1 MYRQAEVFRSS
12 ATWPIGGTYRQELPD
27 SGMLAGIS
35 IHVSATPKTDTMLT
49 TVKWRLEDFVSELKI
64 VGNGNRTIKALTGQM
79 QKALAFIGGAPSLL
93 DKAFNYGASTWRFHT
108 FIPFGRN
115 PFDVECGLD
124 LSAWDSVELQF
135 TNDGS
140 STYFTG
146 DWSITVILHWLR
158 EAAGAFSRGY
168 FKTEEW
174 RKWTTVSD
182 EWKYLDLPTENKLRK
197 LVMQVLAACTT
208 NAVADCTPYNVAYE
222 IKFKLRS
229 GAVDVFNGNLRDL
242 WYDNAYRLG
251 QVPLV
256 GLEAYH
262 TAAYGIHT
270 GLGQSLA
277 VGGVK
282 LPHTAAEN
290 TYAPSIIPG
299 DDGQTL
305 RHYNASSGEQDGL
318 IVAGLAFE
326 NCAFFP
332 FDVPDVPESYL
343 DLKADGTVKLDVHTR
358 SGSDY
363 DNGTIRVVLDQ
374 LIAHQGPSD

>member
-12 ATWPIGGTYRQELPD
+12 ATWPIGGTYRQDLPD

-35 IHVSATPKTDTMLT
+35 IHVSATPVTDSMNATE
-49 TVKWRLEDFVSELKI
+49 KWRLMDFISELKI
-64 VGNGNRTIKALTGQM
+64 VGNGNRMIKAITGQM
-79 QKALAFIGGAPSLL
+79 QQGLAFIDGMPSLL
-93 DKAFNYGASTWRFHT
+93 DKMQNYGSSTWRYHT

-115 PFDVECGLD
+115 PFDTECGLD

-146 DWSITVILHWLR
+146 DWTITVILHWLR

-174 RKWTTVSD
+174 RKWTTISD
-182 EWKYLDLPTENKLRK
+182 EWKYLDLPTENRLRK
-197 LVMQVLAACTT
+197 LVMQVI
-208 NAVADCTPYNVAYE
+208 ADVSATMTADATPYNVAYE
-222 IKFKLRS
+222 IQLKLRS

-251 QVPLV
+251 RVPLV
-256 GLEAYH
+256 GIEPYT

-282 LPHTAAEN
+282 LNHTAAES
-290 TYAPSIIPG
+290 TYGPTLVPG
-299 DDGQTL
+299 NDGQTL
-305 RHYNASSGEQDGL
+305 QHYNASSGDQDGL

-343 DLKADGTVKLDVHTR
+343 DLKGDGTVKLNVHTR
-358 SGSDY
+358 SGAAYAD
-363 DNGTIRVVLDQ
+363 GTIRVVLDQ
-374 LIAHQGPSD
+374 LVPHQGPSG

>member
-1 MYRQAEVFRSS
+1 MYRQSEVFRSG
-12 ATWPIGGTYRQELPD
+12 ATWGIGSTYRQELPD

-35 IHVSATPKTDTMLT
+35 IHVSATPVTDSMNATE
-49 TVKWRLEDFVSELKI
+49 KWRLMDFITELKI
-64 VGNGNRTIKALTGQM
+64 VGNGNLTIKAITGQM
-79 QKALAFIGGAPSLL
+79 QQGLAFIDGVPSLL
-93 DKAFNYGASTWRFHT
+93 DKMQNYGSSTWRYHT
-108 FIPFGRN
+108 FIPFGRGL
-115 PFDVECGLD
+115 FDTECGLD

-146 DWSITVILHWLR
+146 DWTITVILHWLR

-174 RKWTTVSD
+174 RKWTTISD
-182 EWKYLDLPTENKLRK
+182 EWKYLDLPTENKLRR
-197 LVMQVLAACTT
+197 LVMQVI
-208 NAVADCTPYNVAYE
+208 ADVSATMTADATPYNVAYE
-222 IKFKLRS
+222 IQLKLRS

-251 QVPLV
+251 RVPFV
-256 GLEAYH
+256 GIEPYT

-277 VGGVK
+277 IGGVK
-282 LPHTAAEN
+282 LNHTAAES
-290 TYAPSIIPG
+290 TYGPTLVPG
-299 DDGQTL
+299 NDGQTL
-305 RHYNASSGEQDGL
+305 QHYNASSSDQDGF

-358 SGSDY
+358 SGTDY